1 MNVIRLRNKFDFAAF
16 DGSAPLPAHT
26 LIHNLHTKNSSPQRI
41 RDAHTLPSDLR
52 SLIQRVEEHSLS
64 SPDMQFRESGAGAFY
79 RDGTLEDII
88 VSSDL
93 PVEIGIDDNLKQISF
108 ILDAIDAGH
117 IPERIA
123 DIHTHPSIEY
133 KPDHLQTVSI
143 LINNTDLD
151 MYRFTSSL
159 LSYYAGR
166 HIPMTGIVRPVGK
179 TCGDVIIQ
187 THIDTFHPDR
197 DAYKAADE
205 LKRQRTGQGIVQ
217 SPLSLPTS
225 LSDTSCTTHIH
236 SAPTPD

>member
-1 MNVIRLRNKFDFAAF
+1 MVVSESSEENRRIPVTVLTGFLGSGKTTLLNHILTSTEHKMKFAVIENEF
-16 DGSAPLPAHT
+16 G
-26 LIHNLHTKNSSPQRI
+26 
-41 RDAHTLPSDLR
+41 
-52 SLIQRVEEHSLS
+52 
-64 SPDMQFRESGAGAFY
+64 
-79 RDGTLEDII
+79 
-88 VSSDL
+88 
-93 PVEIGIDDNLKQISF
+93 EIGIDDNLKQISF

-166 HIPMTGIVRPVGK
+166 HIPMTGIVRPVGE
-179 TCGDVIIQ
+179 TCGDVVIQ
-187 THIDTFHPDR
+187 THIDRFHPDR

-205 LKRQRTGQGIVQ
+205 LKRQRTGQGIDP
-217 SPLSLPTS
+217 SPLPLPPSLA
-225 LSDTSCTTHIH
+225 DTPCTTHIH